1 MKRIA
6 ILGAR
11 GQLGSLLHQSLKNRS
26 EYDILAL
33 SRKPG
38 PGYLHFD
45 ARTDDWKRLGKV
57 DVFINVAGIIRES
70 KNLFRNTKQIFI
82 NLQIFI
88 GIVKNRKGIIPCWDI
103 WQFY

>member
-11 GQLGSLLHQSLKNRS
+11 GQLGSLLHQSLKNWP
-26 EYDILAL
+26 EYEILAL

-70 KNLFRNTKQIFI
+70 KN
-82 NLQIFI
+82 
-88 GIVKNRKGIIPCWDI
+88 
-103 WQFY
+103 